1 MFSLKRTALF
11 VTVLATF
18 FCMLNPA
25 MAADLSVKAN
35 STKAGVSHVQVPYIS
50 GAVGGKQV
58 DAAVNRAVFSYVN
71 AQLKQLLSA
80 EEVKT
85 FDSMHQDNG
94 ESDNM
99 LHYNA
104 DLVKYT
110 DKKLTA
116 KSENGRITASWY
128 VQSAYEVKTAK
139 DTFYSVILKTKSYT
153 GGPGNVMEWK
163 ALNFDL
169 RDGRLLEL
177 KDLFAAEA
185 DYATRLQTLIG
196 YQQKGRARLLRH
208 VKGKTV
214 ADPKPV
220 TITGQESFYVDDH
233 YNLGVIIYSSKKNA
247 SVDAG
252 NATEADTADAGA
264 KTMEVF
270 DISLN
275 DFADLIKL

>member
-25 MAADLSVKAN
+25 MAAELSVKAN

-139 DTFYSVILKTKSYT
+139 DTFYSVILKTKTRRPCCTCCIISAGKRRSSSMCWTWNSLPDCLLT
-153 GGPGNVMEWK
+153 GE
-163 ALNFDL
+163 
-169 RDGRLLEL
+169 
-177 KDLFAAEA
+177 
-185 DYATRLQTLIG
+185 
-196 YQQKGRARLLRH
+196 
-208 VKGKTV
+208 
-214 ADPKPV
+214 
-220 TITGQESFYVDDH
+220 
-233 YNLGVIIYSSKKNA
+233 
-247 SVDAG
+247 G
-252 NATEADTADAGA
+252 NACRSCSFG
-264 KTMEVF
+264 
-270 DISLN
+270 
-275 DFADLIKL
+275 